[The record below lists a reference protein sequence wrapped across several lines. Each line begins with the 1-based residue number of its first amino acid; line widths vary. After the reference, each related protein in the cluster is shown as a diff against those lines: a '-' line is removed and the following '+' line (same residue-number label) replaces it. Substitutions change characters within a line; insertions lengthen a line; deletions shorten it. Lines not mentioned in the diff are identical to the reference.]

1 MKVICIG
8 GDGTWYNPSEY
19 RKTFPWSK
27 KRWVYRPG
35 PKKDDVL
42 VVEGDGF
49 DEHGKFY
56 VFAEWP
62 ERKFNAKCFKPLP
75 ESTAEF
81 KEVTYSEI
89 KKEAP
94 VSAN

>member
-8 GDGTWYNPSEY
+8 GNGEWYNPAEY
-19 RKTFPWSK
+19 HKKFPWSK
-27 KRWVYRPG
+27 KRFVYRPG
-35 PKKDDVL
+35 PKKDDILL
-42 VVEGDGF
+42 VEETGTDEYGD
-49 DEHGKFY
+49 FY

-62 ERKFNAKCFKPLP
+62 GRQFNAKCFKPLP
-75 ESTAEF
+75 ESTTEF
-81 KEVTYSEI
+81 KEVTFSEI